1 MGKKSTFRKV
11 GRPSTPKAIEN
22 TYWRKIREII
32 QYAHDL
38 VKERVFPQLERIHA
52 EARSVRGDRA
62 DAYSDSVDMLFQLL
76 RAAFALQFS
85 DQYLRNIAQQQ
96 AEKLST
102 FNKQN
107 MTRLLANAIGVE
119 VFFAEP
125 WLKAEMETFVKMNVD
140 LIKTVPATYFNQI
153 EQAVLRAVQSG
164 TRVEDLKDEIESR
177 FQPAMNHSE
186 LIARDQTLKFN
197 GNLNKLRQ
205 TELGI
210 DKYIWSTS
218 KDERVRGN
226 PEGLYP
232 NADPSHFELEGTVQ
246 SWDDPPEPGHPG
258 EDYQCRCVPIPYLE
272 GLGDE
277 GESEGE

>member
-1 MGKKSTFRKV
+1 M
-11 GRPSTPKAIEN
+11 
-22 TYWRKIREII
+22 
-32 QYAHDL
+32 
-38 VKERVFPQLERIHA
+38 PQLERIHS

-62 DAYSDSVDMLFQLL
+62 DAYPDSIDMLFQLL

-85 DQYLRNIAQQQ
+85 DQYLRNLAQEQANKIAN
-96 AEKLST
+96 

-107 MTRLLANAIGVE
+107 MTRLLANAIGVQ

-125 WLKAEMETFVKMNVD
+125 WLKAEMEAFVKTNVD
-140 LIKTVPATYFNQI
+140 LIVTVPETYFNQI
-153 EQAVLRAVQSG
+153 EQTVMRGVQSG

-177 FQPAMNHSE
+177 YQPAMNHAE

-210 DKYIWSTS
+210 EKYIWSTS
-218 KDERVRGN
+218 LDERVRPGH
-226 PEGLYP
+226 
-232 NADPSHFELEGTVQ
+232 AELEGTVQ
-246 SWDDPPEPGHPG
+246 SWNDPPDTGQGETNAPG
-258 EDYQCRCVPIPYLE
+258 EDYQCRCVPIPFIE

-277 GESEGE
+277 GEEEVE

>member
-1 MGKKSTFRKV
+1 M

-32 QYAHDL
+32 QYAHEL

-96 AEKLST
+96 ADKLSE

-125 WLKAEMETFVKMNVD
+125 WLKSEMETFVKMNVD
-140 LIKTVPATYFNQI
+140 LIKTVPETYFNQI

-226 PEGLYP
+226 PEGIYP

-258 EDYQCRCVPIPYLE
+258 EDYQCRCVAIPYIQAE
-272 GLGDE
+272 GDNE
-277 GESEGE
+277 GE